1 MKRACARQ
9 QGRPKREP
17 DRMNTFFTRHLQNA
31 LAALGQLSRQ
41 PIATGLTVVVIGIAL
56 ALPASLQV
64 SVQAAQRFAGNWDD
78 IRDFS
83 VYMKPGASLESA
95 RQLAR
100 ELSGH
105 GGIADAKVVTAD
117 EALEE
122 FAGDP
127 AFGDVLRALKT
138 NPLPH
143 TLVVKPTAEASAE
156 QLSTLKA
163 RLSARPE
170 IDLVQLDTQWLS
182 RLAAILDFIRRAV
195 WIATVLLIGAVI
207 VIVGNTIR
215 LDIQNRRQEIEVSK
229 LLGASD
235 AFVRR
240 PFLYVGFWY
249 GLLGSMVAL
258 FLLTAGSLILRGP
271 LERLL
276 RLYGTAFEG
285 FGFPPSTALLVL
297 GGGLLAGCAGA
308 WVAVSRHLSEIEP
321 RV

>member
-1 MKRACARQ
+1 MS
-9 QGRPKREP
+9 
-17 DRMNTFFTRHLQNA
+17 TIVTRHLQNA
-31 LAALGQLSRQ
+31 LAGLGQLSRQ
-41 PIATGLTVVVIGIAL
+41 PVATALTVVVIGIAL

-64 SVQAAQRFAGNWDD
+64 SVQAVQRLSGNWDD

-83 VYMKPGASLESA
+83 VYMKPGTSLASA
-95 RQLAR
+95 RQLAQ
-100 ELSGH
+100 ELGNH
-105 GGIADAKVVTAD
+105 AGIADIKVIPAD
-117 EALEE
+117 DALDE

-127 AFGDVLRALKT
+127 AFGDVLRVLKT

-143 TLVVKPTAEASAE
+143 TLVVRPAPEASAA
-156 QLSTLKA
+156 QLGELKTE
-163 RLSARPE
+163 LSARPDIE
-170 IDLVQLDTQWLS
+170 LVQLDTQWLL
-182 RLAAILDFIRRAV
+182 RLAAILDFVRRAV
-195 WIATVLLIGAVI
+195 WIATVLLVGAVI

-215 LDIQNRRQEIEVSK
+215 LDIQNRRQEIEVAK

-249 GLLGSMVAL
+249 GLLGGLVAL
-258 FLLTAGSLILRGP
+258 LLLTAGALILRGP

-276 RLYGTAFEG
+276 RLYGAVFDG
-285 FGFPPSTALLVL
+285 FGFSPGTALLVL

-308 WVAVSRHLSEIEP
+308 WVAVSRHLSDIEP